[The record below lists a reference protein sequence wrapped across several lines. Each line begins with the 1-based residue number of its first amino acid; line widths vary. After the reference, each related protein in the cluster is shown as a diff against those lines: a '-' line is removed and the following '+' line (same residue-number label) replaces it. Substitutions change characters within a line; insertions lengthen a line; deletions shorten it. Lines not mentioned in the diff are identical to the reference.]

1 MKVIRPELRKAR
13 SSCSRVVRRLS
24 PEITAPPCL
33 PTSETQSTSSVF
45 LANDI
50 PNVCDGIAAP
60 FRKRIQTAGVCPR
73 QVLIEK
79 KVQRAMETGE
89 PLGDKLKL
97 EFHSLFDCFNGKL
110 EPTGD
115 ALDRA
120 L

>member
-1 MKVIRPELRKAR
+1 MLKRYAVDAARRGARSNLYSFGYHRVSSHAFSQKASFDQPGARMKVIRPELRKAR

-60 FRKRIQTAGVCPR
+60 FRKRI
-73 QVLIEK
+73 
-79 KVQRAMETGE
+79 
-89 PLGDKLKL
+89 
-97 EFHSLFDCFNGKL
+97 
-110 EPTGD
+110 
-115 ALDRA
+115 
-120 L
+120 